1 MDYFPSRTARK
12 LILVAVSVYLLT
24 NVVKDDL
31 MKGVII
37 LGTLYILLG
46 DIEGI
51 DNDND
56 GIEDDVD
63 GEDGEDGEDG
73 GDGED
78 GEDGEGALSVGELDD
93 EITARETERSEQESA
108 LRPGGDNSED
118 STENRPAVVSGNN
131 VKSGG
136 GEKGPDIKA
145 SNLNTGPYD
154 GLCLKTGNKEYWMK
168 SPDETSLVPNEGL
181 YTYLSSQGP
190 IKMKLSDQSALRG
203 PPVDGVDGSAE
214 KMFMFA
220 NNISSPLCCP
230 STFTTSTGC
239 MCTTKNQRDFIA
251 SRGYLDDISVK
262 NESVK
267 GVDGR
272 TSKSTAKS
280 TAKSTTEPTEPTTEP
295 TEPTT
300 EPTEPTE
307 PTTEPTEPTEPTET
321 EPAVQTGSP

>member
-1 MDYFPSRTARK
+1 MLSMDYFPSRTARK
-12 LILVAVSVYLLT
+12 LILVVIAIYLVT

-37 LGTLYILLG
+37 LGSLYILMS

-51 DNDND
+51 DNNND
-56 GIEDDVD
+56 GIEDDLQTDDAVP
-63 GEDGEDGEDG
+63 
-73 GDGED
+73 
-78 GEDGEGALSVGELDD
+78 SVSELDA
-93 EITARETERSEQESA
+93 EVTEREAERIDQESIA
-108 LRPGGDNSED
+108 QSDNDNDNEGDS
-118 STENRPAVVSGNN
+118 PAIVSGNN

-145 SNLNTGPYD
+145 SSLNTGPYD

-203 PPVDGVDGSAE
+203 PPVDGVDGSVE

-251 SRGYLDDISVK
+251 SRGYLDDISEN
-262 NESVK
+262 NESVN
-267 GVDGR
+267 GPAVPA
-272 TSKSTAKS
+272 SVPAVPASVPA
-280 TAKSTTEPTEPTTEP
+280 EPASEPAS
-295 TEPTT
+295 
-300 EPTEPTE
+300 
-307 PTTEPTEPTEPTET
+307 
-321 EPAVQTGSP
+321 EPAVPASEPAVPASEPAVPASEPAVPSEPSEPASEPAVPAAPTPTTGSP